1 MHFWWWKIGHNLP
14 IKKRQNSGFQW
25 ELKHLPTAQIWD
37 TPKKEATYTEDRY
50 HRKGYIIVNNNLCFL
65 MLFFFV
71 LCMSRWIWKL
81 CNIGPGCWTLEA
93 CQEFGWHCGVI
104 WQELCKLAFIFGC
117 RLASG
122 RIPFFHGIHLY
133 IHRYNPH
140 TTPMATTGT
149 WTCPL
154 ILQELQENK
163 WCNLLPGAW
172 AGSDCLQW
180 MLLKVNF
187 AGRGKTPHAAKILP
201 D

>member
-81 CNIGPGCWTLEA
+81 CNIGSGCWTLEA

-140 TTPMATTGT
+140 TTPMAYGNNRYLNMS
-149 WTCPL
+149 PDL
-154 ILQELQENK
+154 ARAPRKQVVQSLARSLSRLR
-163 WCNLLPGAW
+163 LLT
-172 AGSDCLQW
+172 
-180 MLLKVNF
+180 VNF
-187 AGRGKTPHAAKILP
+187 AEGELCWKG
-201 D
+201 